1 MEQDLDI
8 TEPFE
13 EIQSIID
20 VRRSTYWNIL
30 PVTLAGDEYST
41 AAPILTPMQ
50 SPLWLYCLK
59 NSYINGFHD
68 LGRDRTKM
76 ETNSVYMRPPP

>member
-1 MEQDLDI
+1 MEQDLET

-20 VRRSTYWNIL
+20 VRRSTYRNDFSVT
-30 PVTLAGDEYST
+30 PVGADYST
-41 AAPILTPMQ
+41 AGPILTPMQ

-59 NSYINGFHD
+59 NSQVNGGLD
-68 LGRDRTKM
+68 IGLTGRIWKLSPST
-76 ETNSVYMRPPP
+76 